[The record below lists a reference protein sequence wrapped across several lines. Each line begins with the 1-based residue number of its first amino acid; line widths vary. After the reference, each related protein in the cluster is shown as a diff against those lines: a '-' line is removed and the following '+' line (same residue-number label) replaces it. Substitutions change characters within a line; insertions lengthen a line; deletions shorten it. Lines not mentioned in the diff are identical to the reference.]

1 MKQHPAVIED
11 TGTHKKSLAKA
22 QEMINDI
29 VTMVR
34 DDEKSRN
41 EWEHRSAKYYRRR
54 YMREDLGTDWPWPG
68 ASDIVMPTIDMTID
82 RLKSTI
88 SRVIFTRPNVSFK
101 ARNVESQGKT
111 KKAELFFD
119 WLLNE
124 GIPDFREEVF
134 IGLDSMLQYGFAAF
148 KVYWDFR
155 TRMVE
160 RLVRREDLGAA
171 DMEQIVPDAARSLA
185 NNLFVRSGRVLP
197 QSSATTVLK
206 SQIRQFMNANESDI
220 KLLIARKWNLDDSEE
235 VDKKAIQ
242 KIFTF
247 LKEQKEEVRFR
258 TKEILANNPRL
269 ATVAPE
275 DLIVPGQTHG
285 LQEASR
291 ITHRLFLSKSTFR
304 QRGKDQGWSDSAV
317 RQILEANT
325 TTHKQRTRGVPNSTI
340 ERDRDNREGLNQ
352 HEQNDLIEIWE
363 HYCWMDVNGDGV
375 AEPVVSHIQPDTKL
389 LLKDIQEIPFEHGEF
404 PFVQMKFEINDRRFY
419 SSRGVPEKIDDIDR
433 EITYRHRNKLNN
445 MDMMVPTFTYRYA
458 SEFNPDNVQ
467 FIPGEMYPVLQQD
480 DIQPLAVPD
489 RTLNDEREENIL
501 LTWNERYLGG
511 FDALSAQQNISE
523 ARTATEVQALQR
535 SASEVL
541 SYRAMIVQLGM
552 KKIYRQIWALW
563 NQWGPEET
571 FIRVT
576 RSRMEKLTKTEIQG
590 QFDIVPVGTIETTD
604 PVLEAQR
611 ALARLDVLTRMKQL
625 EGQGLLGTDFEI
637 RLDEA
642 LRLFLEKDN
651 AIDSELV
658 MRERTEQEKQLIQQQ
673 QARRQ
678 ALIEAAQT
686 NQPQTIPEMKAALAE
701 IKREAPF
708 GASQQIRPGNG
719 TNR

>member
-1 MKQHPAVIED
+1 
-11 TGTHKKSLAKA
+11 
-22 QEMINDI
+22 
-29 VTMVR
+29 
-34 DDEKSRN
+34 
-41 EWEHRSAKYYRRR
+41 
-54 YMREDLGTDWPWPG
+54 
-68 ASDIVMPTIDMTID
+68 
-82 RLKSTI
+82 
-88 SRVIFTRPNVSFK
+88 
-101 ARNVESQGKT
+101 
-111 KKAELFFD
+111 
-119 WLLNE
+119 
-124 GIPDFREEVF
+124 
-134 IGLDSMLQYGFAAF
+134 
-148 KVYWDFR
+148 
-155 TRMVE
+155 
-160 RLVRREDLGAA
+160 
-171 DMEQIVPDAARSLA
+171 
-185 NNLFVRSGRVLP
+185 
-197 QSSATTVLK
+197 
-206 SQIRQFMNANESDI
+206 
-220 KLLIARKWNLDDSEE
+220 
-235 VDKKAIQ
+235 
-242 KIFTF
+242 
-247 LKEQKEEVRFR
+247 
-258 TKEILANNPRL
+258 
-269 ATVAPE
+269 
-275 DLIVPGQTHG
+275 
-285 LQEASR
+285 
-291 ITHRLFLSKSTFR
+291 
-304 QRGKDQGWSDSAV
+304 
-317 RQILEANT
+317 
-325 TTHKQRTRGVPNSTI
+325 
-340 ERDRDNREGLNQ
+340 
-352 HEQNDLIEIWE
+352 
-363 HYCWMDVNGDGV
+363 
-375 AEPVVSHIQPDTKL
+375 
-389 LLKDIQEIPFEHGEF
+389 
-404 PFVQMKFEINDRRFY
+404 
-419 SSRGVPEKIDDIDR
+419 
-433 EITYRHRNKLNN
+433 
-445 MDMMVPTFTYRYA
+445 MVPTFTYRYA